1 MKILKSGNILKVDAS
16 SHNAIIYDS
25 LLNETS
31 TFKGEPLFDSW
42 MSMSG
47 HYAQRTNSDYTGEET
62 GILWMNGNYSVAVL
76 DESTGKTRSID
87 SFWSM
92 QDGSMSFGC
101 LCVTSPIH

>member
-25 LLNETS
+25 LLKETS

-47 HYAQRTNSDYTGEET
+47 HYAQRTNSD
-62 GILWMNGNYSVAVL
+62 
-76 DESTGKTRSID
+76 
-87 SFWSM
+87 
-92 QDGSMSFGC
+92 
-101 LCVTSPIH
+101 